1 MISREIE
8 TVWKEMKHIFS
19 FMKRYLFSIC
29 RLCRRRG
36 RRDVFVQS
44 TKCSNSNEMMKRW
57 VLMVVG
63 ET

>member
-44 TKCSNSNEMMKRW
+44 TKCSNSKEMMKR
-57 VLMVVG
+57 
-63 ET
+63 